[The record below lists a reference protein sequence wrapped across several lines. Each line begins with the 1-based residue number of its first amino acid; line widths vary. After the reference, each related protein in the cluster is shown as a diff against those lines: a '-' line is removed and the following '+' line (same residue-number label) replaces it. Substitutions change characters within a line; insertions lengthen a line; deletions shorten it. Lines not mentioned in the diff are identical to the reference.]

1 MINKKMFK
9 SAFLIT
15 AVMLSVTGCSGGCG
29 KQAEPAIADS
39 LVATQETEES
49 LESIEPTP
57 SPAVTP
63 TAKPIEESKESEE
76 VVPSEEVAPSEEVK
90 PSEEVEPSEEIV
102 SSEEVE
108 PDLGYEIISTDDT
121 TYYALQTCNLRSGP
135 GTDYDKIGSLT
146 YAQEIVCNGRVE
158 SGTKIW
164 LVLKTDNNEVQ
175 MVSASLVS
183 RDKPQPQQ
191 QSSGNNGSSGQQD
204 NSGNQGSQ
212 QQQPSGGDQQTQP
225 PADDGQGVGGGALAG
240 LPVITQ
246 DEGSGNYGNFDIE

>member
-39 LVATQETEES
+39 PVATAEPEES

-57 SPAVTP
+57 SPTATP
-63 TAKPIEESKESEE
+63 TAKPVEESMESEE
-76 VVPSEEVAPSEEVK
+76 VVPSEEVK
-90 PSEEVEPSEEIV
+90 PSEEVVPSEEII

-146 YAQEIVCNGRVE
+146 YTQEIVCNGRVE

-164 LVLKTDNNEVQ
+164 LVLKTDNDEVQ

-183 RDKPQPQQ
+183 RDKPQQQ
-191 QSSGNNGSSGQQD
+191 QPSGNNGSSGQQD

-212 QQQPSGGDQQTQP
+212 QQQQQP

-246 DEGSGNYGNFDIE
+246 DEGSGNYDNFDIE

>member
-1 MINKKMFK
+1 MFK

-29 KQAEPAIADS
+29 KQAEPAIAD
-39 LVATQETEES
+39 LPVATQEPEES

-57 SPAVTP
+57 SPTVTP

-76 VVPSEEVAPSEEVK
+76 VAPSEEVV
-90 PSEEVEPSEEIV
+90 PSEEIASSEEVVPSEEIV

-108 PDLGYEIISTDDT
+108 SDLGYEIISTDDT

-164 LVLKTDNNEVQ
+164 LVLKTDNDEVQ

-183 RDKPQPQQ
+183 RDKPQPQQQ

-212 QQQPSGGDQQTQP
+212 QQQTQP
-225 PADDGQGVGGGALAG
+225 PADTDSDDVTGGALAG
-240 LPVITQ
+240 LGLQQTGGF
-246 DEGSGNYGNFDIE
+246 GSGGQTSGDWIIE

>member
-1 MINKKMFK
+1 
-9 SAFLIT
+9 
-15 AVMLSVTGCSGGCG
+15 MLSVTGCSGGCG
-29 KQAEPAIADS
+29 KQAEPAIAD
-39 LVATQETEES
+39 LPVATQEPEES

-57 SPAVTP
+57 SPTVTP

-76 VVPSEEVAPSEEVK
+76 VAPSEEVV
-90 PSEEVEPSEEIV
+90 PSEEIASSEEVVPSEEIV

-108 PDLGYEIISTDDT
+108 SDLGYEIISTDDT

-164 LVLKTDNNEVQ
+164 LVLKTDNDNNEVQ

-183 RDKPQPQQ
+183 RDKPQPQQQ

-212 QQQPSGGDQQTQP
+212 QQQQP
-225 PADDGQGVGGGALAG
+225 PADTDSDDVTGGALAG
-240 LPVITQ
+240 LGLQQTGGF
-246 DEGSGNYGNFDIE
+246 GSSGDAGAPWEME

>member
-29 KQAEPAIADS
+29 KQEQPVTANS
-39 LVATQETEES
+39 VVATPKPEES

-57 SPAVTP
+57 SPTVTP
-63 TAKPIEESKESEE
+63 TEKPVEESKESEE
-76 VVPSEEVAPSEEVK
+76 VVPSEEVK
-90 PSEEVEPSEEIV
+90 PSEEIISSEEV
-102 SSEEVE
+102 ASSEEVE

-164 LVLKTDNNEVQ
+164 LVLKTDNDEVQ

-191 QSSGNNGSSGQQD
+191 STNNSG
-204 NSGNQGSQ
+204 NSGNQGGSGSSGGGSTT
-212 QQQPSGGDQQTQP
+212 QQPSSEGSGDVSGWGLP
-225 PADDGQGVGGGALAG
+225 EVGQGG
-240 LPVITQ
+240 L
-246 DEGSGNYGNFDIE
+246 GSGNYGNFDIE

>member
-1 MINKKMFK
+1 MINKKMLK

-15 AVMLSVTGCSGGCG
+15 AIMLSVTGCSDGCG

-39 LVATQETEES
+39 PVATQEPEES
-49 LESIEPTP
+49 LESIEPTT
-57 SPAVTP
+57 SPTVTP
-63 TAKPIEESKESEE
+63 TEKPIEESKE
-76 VVPSEEVAPSEEVK
+76 SEEVAPSEEVK
-90 PSEEVEPSEEIV
+90 PSEEIASSEEIK

-183 RDKPQPQQ
+183 RDKPQQQ
-191 QSSGNNGSSGQQD
+191 PSSGGNGSSGQQD
-204 NSGNQGSQ
+204 NSGNQGGQ
-212 QQQPSGGDQQTQP
+212 QQQPSSGGQQTQP
-225 PADDGQGVGGGALAG
+225 PADDGQGVTGGALAG
-240 LPVITQ
+240 WGLPEVGQGGI
-246 DEGSGNYGNFDIE
+246 GSGNYDNFEIE

>member
-1 MINKKMFK
+1 
-9 SAFLIT
+9 
-15 AVMLSVTGCSGGCG
+15 MLSVTGCSGGCG
-29 KQAEPAIADS
+29 KQEQPVTANS
-39 LVATQETEES
+39 VVATPKPEES
-49 LESIEPTP
+49 LEGIEPTP
-57 SPAVTP
+57 SPTATP
-63 TAKPIEESKESEE
+63 TAKPVEESKE
-76 VVPSEEVAPSEEVK
+76 SEEVAPSEEV
-90 PSEEVEPSEEIV
+90 VPSEEII

-183 RDKPQPQQ
+183 RDKPQLQQ
-191 QSSGNNGSSGQQD
+191 QQPSGNNGSSGQQD

-212 QQQPSGGDQQTQP
+212 QQQPQL

-240 LPVITQ
+240 LPVVGGDGIP
-246 DEGSGNYGNFDIE
+246 IEEQGKGEWTIE